1 MFRQLEESKRDV
13 PRGPKPLKRFTP
25 PPDGVNQ
32 NYDQESEPGKK
43 LSFEIFKD
51 SCKWKL
57 LFLEY
62 SSDEY
67 EEGEDEMEE
76 EECEEEEDEN
86 PSKKNIDDDFLL
98 IAQSAERAKKLRD
111 KFEKWEQNEIKKEE
125 LTGKSINLCD
135 GEVDD
140 GQWETA
146 KR

>member
-1 MFRQLEESKRDV
+1 MDFI
-13 PRGPKPLKRFTP
+13 
-25 PPDGVNQ
+25 
-32 NYDQESEPGKK
+32 
-43 LSFEIFKD
+43 IFKKN
-51 SCKWKL
+51 SNNLKL
-57 LFLEY
+57 LCQYSEY

-86 PSKKNIDDDFLL
+86 ASKKNIDDDFLL

-135 GEVDD
+135 GEADD